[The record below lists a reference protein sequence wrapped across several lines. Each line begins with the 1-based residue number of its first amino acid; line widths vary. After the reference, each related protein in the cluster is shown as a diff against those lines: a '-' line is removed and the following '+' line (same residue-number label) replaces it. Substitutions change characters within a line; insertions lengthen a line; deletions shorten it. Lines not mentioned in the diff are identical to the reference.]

1 MIFFAL
7 WMGRDKRYR
16 YAADHL
22 RSCEQLA
29 ARIDDWQGHPDHQAY
44 RQRLEE
50 MFERKWGLLDTGAPL
65 SDGRAGSATGAGSD
79 GMGAPQPPVAAVGLQ
94 QGDQGRP
101 MASTPS
107 NARSSSASSS
117 RLRLVRGPSPRR
129 ERSGE
134 CG

>member
-7 WMGRDKRYR
+7 WMGRDKHYR

-50 MFERKWGLLDTGAPL
+50 MFERKWGFWT
-65 SDGRAGSATGAGSD
+65 
-79 GMGAPQPPVAAVGLQ
+79 
-94 QGDQGRP
+94 
-101 MASTPS
+101 
-107 NARSSSASSS
+107 
-117 RLRLVRGPSPRR
+117 LVHP
-129 ERSGE
+129 
-134 CG
+134 

>member
-7 WMGRDKRYR
+7 WMGRAKRYR

-50 MFERKWGLLDTGAPL
+50 MFERKWGFWT
-65 SDGRAGSATGAGSD
+65 
-79 GMGAPQPPVAAVGLQ
+79 
-94 QGDQGRP
+94 
-101 MASTPS
+101 
-107 NARSSSASSS
+107 
-117 RLRLVRGPSPRR
+117 LVHP
-129 ERSGE
+129 
-134 CG
+134 